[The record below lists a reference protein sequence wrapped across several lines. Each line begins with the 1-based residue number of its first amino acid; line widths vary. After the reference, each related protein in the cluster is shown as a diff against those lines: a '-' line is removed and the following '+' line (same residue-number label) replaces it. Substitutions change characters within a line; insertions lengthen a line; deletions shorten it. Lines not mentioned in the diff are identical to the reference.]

1 MPDAL
6 AFATTAFRKF
16 ENAALRTGGALS
28 VSSLNTF
35 ATLVQS
41 PSNSIEKDRLE
52 TMRSASVRGI
62 LPIVDTTATRR
73 AAENE
78 LGLSVRANVA
88 RDSPVAPSDILT
100 KNTFAEATP
109 DVEAISDL
117 SAVKTVRSVNIVML
131 EAAVEFGGTANA
143 KLKAATTTGAA
154 IEAGAAADAA
164 GRVRPTAKPTTRAT
178 IQVERMIT
186 AK

>member
-28 VSSLNTF
+28 VSSLDTF
-35 ATLVQS
+35 ATLFEL

-52 TMRSASVRGI
+52 TVRSASLRGT

-131 EAAVEFGGTANA
+131 EEAVEFGGTANA

-178 IQVERMIT
+178 IQVDKMIT
-186 AK
+186 A